1 MKVRVE
7 SVRQAIKSEKP
18 NMNNNVFSNYA
29 WVFIIIILF
38 GVVYQISGTFVYV
51 DGDDATSIAYHV
63 MGRDKSMQLPYS
75 PYHGM
80 MDKVLSILPAQEELV
95 RVTAFGA
102 TRLAAILMM
111 ILIFALV
118 YDWLNTSAKH
128 TPAWHVFIVVTT
140 LIAAPE
146 FFYFGLVYAP
156 TFIAM
161 CFILS
166 AHLMLRAFNRR
177 ADVTPRQR
185 LVMYGISLLLFGFGV
200 AFRWNTIAY
209 GIVIAADLFLSQSGE
224 NKPILARLGLPIGWG
239 VFALVSSVL
248 MIAISGIGVEALSG
262 AFETILYVFNQA
274 GTLSPDSEAT
284 TVESLMRT
292 VLTLTPLFTPGFAL
306 VFIVGVIKLIKDR
319 NPLLVV
325 ILAGILSILPWIGSG
340 VPKFIITSLPLF
352 VLTFVVG
359 LDEVTGFID
368 KQRYRSLAYAVLFLA
383 LIAPWLIGV
392 RIQREGTAWGPG
404 FELRQFDYA
413 EVDGTDIGITFGPG
427 TAFPTPESTRPLFGH
442 AHVLFAEWKRFTLN
456 RSDERQ
462 RAIDTALQLDIP
474 IVTTSWSPDYY
485 LDMLYAMG
493 FQTSDPADRMDASGF
508 FLERRYG
515 DAQGETISVLY
526 HEVDGE
532 DIAEFESYIKQNATL
547 SKIVLLGY
555 PKTMHA
561 IYTYYPESMEPLGT
575 NSAIVDLDKI
585 RDK

>member
-1 MKVRVE
+1 
-7 SVRQAIKSEKP
+7 
-18 NMNNNVFSNYA
+18 MNNNVFRKYA
-29 WVFIIIILF
+29 WVFIVIILF
-38 GVVYQISGTFVYV
+38 GIVYQISGTFVYV

-63 MGRDKSMQLPYS
+63 MGRVKSMQLPYS

-80 MDKVLSILPAQEELV
+80 MDRVLSFLPAQEELV
-95 RVTAFGA
+95 RVTAFGV

-128 TPAWHVFIVVTT
+128 TPAWHVFVVVIT

-161 CFILS
+161 SFILS
-166 AHLMLRAFNRR
+166 AHLLLRSLNRR
-177 ADVTPRQR
+177 VDATPRQR
-185 LVMYGISLLLFGFGV
+185 LVIYGFSLILFGFGA
-200 AFRWNTIAY
+200 AFRWNTAAY
-209 GIVIAADLFLSQSGE
+209 GIVIAADLFLSQSRE
-224 NKPILARLGLPIGWG
+224 NSPIRARLGLPIKWG
-239 VFALVSSVL
+239 VLALVSSFL
-248 MIAISGIGVEALSG
+248 MIALSGIGVEAFAG

-284 TVESLMRT
+284 TVESLLRT
-292 VLTLTPLFTPGFAL
+292 VLTLTPLFTPAFAL
-306 VFIVGVIKLIKDR
+306 VFVVGVIKLIKER
-319 NPLLVV
+319 SPLMVV

-359 LDEVTGFID
+359 LNEVIGFID
-368 KQRYRSLAYAVLFLA
+368 KQRNRSLAYAVLFLA

-404 FELRQFDYA
+404 FELRRFDYVEA
-413 EVDGTDIGITFGPG
+413 DGTAIGITFGPG

-442 AHVLFAEWKRFTLN
+442 AHVLFAEWKRFTLS
-456 RSDERQ
+456 RADERQ
-462 RAIDTALQLDIP
+462 KALDTALQLGIP

-493 FQTSDPADRMDASGF
+493 FQTSDPSDHMDTSSF

-515 DAQGETISVLY
+515 DAQGKNISVLY

-532 DIAEFESYIKQNATL
+532 DIAEFENYIKQNTTL

-561 IYTYYPESMEPLGT
+561 MYSYYPESMEPLGT
-575 NSAIVDLDKI
+575 NSAIVDLGTI